1 MVRKQFLYG
10 LFTLAVIAGICGCAS
25 MSKGP
30 SDEELIQQTLLKWKS
45 GMESQDV
52 DAMMATVSEQ
62 FVSDEGGSKADF
74 RGYLTRL
81 IDDGT
86 LSGAKM
92 DIEGAT
98 VVVEGEMATV
108 ENAGLSGDRG
118 TVVIDMDLKKE
129 EDGVWRIVG
138 IQAY

>member
-10 LFTLAVIAGICGCAS
+10 LFTLAVIVGICGCAR

-129 EDGVWRIVG
+129 EGGVWRIVG